1 MSTCTPRLCAKG
13 KDCMPYAQ
21 PCKTVKDC
29 LPTSCCVVLDL
40 DIIDSNI
47 PARSLPEASIQTCNA
62 TTDDLYCNQVCARTN
77 PAWSQFIT
85 RRDD

>member
-1 MSTCTPRLCAKG
+1 MSTCSLRVCTKG
-13 KDCMPYAQ
+13 KECIPYAQ

-47 PARSLPEASIQTCNA
+47 PARSLPEASIQPCKAN
-62 TTDDLYCNQVCARTN
+62 TDDLYCNQVCARTT
-77 PAWSQFIT
+77 PSWGQFLMQQ
-85 RRDD
+85 DE